1 MVATKRTSRPYDSQ
15 ATKALISAAAVQLLA
30 DKGFTGLG
38 INALASA
45 AGVDKQLIYYHFG
58 GLAGVVRALGAQL
71 DLWLG
76 APLQAVP
83 GEPYAEASARMLC
96 SYADALRTNTLVL
109 KLLAWELCEPSDA
122 LAELERA
129 RSQSMVSWVDG
140 WRRSVTKAPEGVDAA
155 AINALLLAGLQHL
168 ALREHSVGSF
178 AGLDLKDPHSRQR
191 LTNAV
196 LCLTRKAYAADP
208 NPQPNPI
215 TPPTNQEPS

>member
-1 MVATKRTSRPYDSQ
+1 MVTSKRASRPYDSE

-30 DKGFTGLG
+30 DKGFTALG

-76 APLQAVP
+76 APLQAHP
-83 GEPYAEASARMLC
+83 GEPYADASARMLC
-96 SYADALRTNTLVL
+96 SYADALRHNTLVQ
-109 KLLAWELCEPSDA
+109 KLLAWELCEPSET
-122 LAELERA
+122 LAELERT
-129 RSQSMVSWVDG
+129 RSLAMASWVDG
-140 WRRSVTKAPEGVDAA
+140 WRRNVANAPAGVDAP

-178 AGLDLKDPHSRQR
+178 AGLDLKDPNSRQR
-191 LTNAV
+191 IRDAVRSLTAGV
-196 LCLTRKAYAADP
+196 YVKPPSTGQA
-208 NPQPNPI
+208 
-215 TPPTNQEPS
+215 TPSTSTHPS